1 MKDIVLVTGSTAID
15 QTGLYQGSFE
25 EYQSR
30 YTINAFN
37 ASFQL
42 SSMKTSFGGCAPNIA
57 YGLHQLGISA
67 IPLSSAGRNFRD
79 RYLAHLND
87 IGINT
92 DFITIDDDVEN
103 CASCLMI
110 NDLHG
115 NQLIGFYPG
124 PSNPKR
130 YLPSELPVIDQVA
143 LAILGPEEPQLTL
156 RQGRDLAALN
166 VPLLVDPGQVTTAF
180 NRQEIRELL
189 TIADYLVVNDYEYSV
204 LKANGDLTDE
214 QILAMV
220 PEVVVTHGDKG
231 VDIFHQDISHHV
243 DAVPD
248 VDIVEVTGCG
258 DAFRAGY
265 AYGIL
270 KGLLLKERAQM
281 GCIMAMTNLGA
292 PETQGYQISVEELLA
307 LQERFYG

>member
-15 QTGLYQGSFE
+15 QTGLYEGSFE
-25 EYQSR
+25 EYESR

-37 ASFQL
+37 ASFPL
-42 SSMKTSFGGCAPNIA
+42 TSMKTSFGGCAPNIA
-57 YGLHQLGISA
+57 YGLHQLGINA
-67 IPLSSAGRNFRD
+67 LPLSSAGRNFRD

-87 IGINT
+87 IGLNT

-189 TIADYLVVNDYEYSV
+189 TIADYLIVNDYEYSV

-231 VDIFHQDISHHV
+231 VGIFDQALTYHI

-265 AYGIL
+265 AYGII
-270 KGLLLKERAQM
+270 KGLPLKERAQM

-292 PETQGYQISVEELLA
+292 PETQGYQISVEKLLA

>member
-1 MKDIVLVTGSTAID
+1 MRDIVLVTGSTAID

-57 YGLHQLGISA
+57 YGLHLLGINA

-143 LAILGPEEPQLTL
+143 LAILGPEEPRLTL

-180 NRQEIRELL
+180 NRQETRELL
-189 TIADYLVVNDYEYSV
+189 TLADYLIVNDYEYSV

-231 VDIFHQDISHHV
+231 VGIFDQDITYHV
-243 DAVPD
+243 DAVPE

-265 AYGIL
+265 AYGII
-270 KGLLLKERAQM
+270 KGLPLKERAQM

-307 LQERFYG
+307 LQERFYV